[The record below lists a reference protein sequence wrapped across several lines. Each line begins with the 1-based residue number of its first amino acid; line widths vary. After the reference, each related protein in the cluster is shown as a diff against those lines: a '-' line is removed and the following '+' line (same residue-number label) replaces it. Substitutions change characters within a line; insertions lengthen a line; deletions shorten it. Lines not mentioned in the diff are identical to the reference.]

1 MLDINTFIST
11 ANTSLVALGLSAEG
25 SGYLTN
31 LILTIAFSLLVAFV
45 FTRYGASL
53 NNRSSLAKNFVILG
67 VTTMMIITVVQSSL
81 ELSLGLVGA
90 LSIVRFRTA
99 IKDPEELTYLFL
111 IIGVGVGVG
120 ANRANIS
127 LISLMVILPMVALLF
142 KANRGVKPNDGLYI
156 SVISHDD
163 TDQDQEK
170 IFGLIRKHV
179 SRYKVTRV
187 ESTPSGFEILILADS
202 ISEGSLAQLTQ
213 DIRQHS
219 VNVQV
224 SAFATSI

>member
-1 MLDINTFIST
+1 MFDINTFISM
-11 ANTSLVALGLSAEG
+11 ANTGLIALGLSAEA

-31 LILTIAFSLLVAFV
+31 LFLTIAFSLLVAFV

-53 NNRSSLAKNFVILG
+53 NNRSALAKNFVILG

-111 IIGVGVGVG
+111 IIGVGVG

-127 LISLMVILPMVALLF
+127 LISLIVILPMVALMF
-142 KANRGVKPNDGLYI
+142 RANRGVKPNDGLYI

-163 TDQDQEK
+163 TDQEQEK
-170 IFGLIRKHV
+170 IFGLIKEHV

-202 ISEGSLAQLTQ
+202 ISEGSLAQLTH
-213 DIRQHS
+213 DIRQHN
-219 VNVQV
+219 VNIQV